1 MTKSNTGIHRFPF
14 SNFRYS
20 LTLFSKFFAS
30 FPHGTCSLS
39 VSHRYLALDG
49 IYHPLWAAIPSNP
62 TRIKHFYSKVRRGC
76 HPLCRPIPRDSDFV
90 REINKCKKKAQFGAE
105 QISPYADSQDELFP
119 LHSPLLGESWLVSFP
134 RFNDMLKFNRYSYFI
149 WDPKTNERT
158 DPLRQCGMPLQY
170 ISTVVPSFI
179 FTMLNHLCTEYN
191 TVVQTTIHLL
201 MFTNDWSRMLCQ
213 NHKQFNSA
221 NIHAAQSYV
230 YFIAVNEWQQHQ
242 QTVS

>member
-1 MTKSNTGIHRFPF
+1 MPWSTPRARFQQAQPSLTHAKTQRPICKQSEKYDSASTDFLRFPF

-158 DPLRQCGMPLQY
+158 NPTSAWN
-170 ISTVVPSFI
+170 IHKNVSTVVPARV
-179 FTMLNHLCTEYN
+179 L
-191 TVVQTTIHLL
+191 
-201 MFTNDWSRMLCQ
+201 
-213 NHKQFNSA
+213 K
-221 NIHAAQSYV
+221 
-230 YFIAVNEWQQHQ
+230 
-242 QTVS
+242 

>member
-1 MTKSNTGIHRFPF
+1 MHQPEMDLPSYAVFLATQKYLGVHTSTKPKFIRIMEKSTCINYDFLHFPF

-158 DPLRQCGMPLQY
+158 NPTSAWN
-170 ISTVVPSFI
+170 IHKNVSTVVPARV
-179 FTMLNHLCTEYN
+179 L
-191 TVVQTTIHLL
+191 
-201 MFTNDWSRMLCQ
+201 
-213 NHKQFNSA
+213 K
-221 NIHAAQSYV
+221 
-230 YFIAVNEWQQHQ
+230 
-242 QTVS
+242 